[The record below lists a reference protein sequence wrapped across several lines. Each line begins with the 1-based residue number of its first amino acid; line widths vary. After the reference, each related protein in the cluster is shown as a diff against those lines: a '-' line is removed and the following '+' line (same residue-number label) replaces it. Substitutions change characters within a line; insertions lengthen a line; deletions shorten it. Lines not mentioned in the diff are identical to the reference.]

1 LSGEIA
7 ICARLADVAEAP
19 LPGSELRTCFDCGA
33 QVVLS
38 PSTVKRAPRFVL
50 CHDCGATLMQ
60 ANPDLDLGFSE
71 DALRDYLELDRLREA
86 AP

>member
-1 LSGEIA
+1 M
-7 ICARLADVAEAP
+7 
-19 LPGSELRTCFDCGA
+19 
-33 QVVLS
+33 LS